1 MSIRVTLVF
10 SPGPRMVHEEA
21 LDLPPGSTV
30 RQALQGAAALLDR
43 HGFAPGPGLAF
54 GIWGRKV
61 DAGRRLEDGD
71 RLELYRPLRVDPKVA
86 RRARFEAQGAG
97 PAGLFARRRP
107 GAKAGY

>member
-10 SPGPRMVHEEA
+10 SPGPRVVLEHT
-21 LDLPPGSTV
+21 LDLPQGCTAG
-30 RQALQGAAALLDR
+30 QALQGAAALLDP
-43 HGFAPGPGLAF
+43 HGIVPSTGLAF

-61 DAGRRLEDGD
+61 DAGHRLEDGD

-97 PAGLFARRRP
+97 PAGLFKRRRP

>member
-1 MSIRVTLVF
+1 MSIRVMLVF
-10 SPGPRMVHEEA
+10 SPGPRVVHEHT
-21 LDLPPGSTV
+21 LDLPQGTTV
-30 RQALQGAAALLDR
+30 RQALQGVAALLDI
-43 HGFAPGPGLAF
+43 HGIVPGPGLAF

-61 DAGRRLEDGD
+61 DAARCLEDGD

-97 PAGLFARRRP
+97 PAGLFKRRRP